1 MVQLFKINQNNISET
16 RNFEVKIQNNSNEND
31 QFKT

>member
-1 MVQLFKINQNNISET
+1 MVQLSKINQNNISET